1 MKQFSQQLH
10 KKATATVKL
19 QAAEQRELRERVVA
33 YMEYH
38 PLPAEMKVVAKT
50 TKDRVTGSAEA
61 YQMVKIPFHVFFKY
75 GTIAAALVLVL
86 VPFMAERA
94 VPGDALYTI
103 KVQFNEEVRSTLTFD
118 SFQKVEWETERLN
131 RRIAEA
137 RLLASEG
144 RLTEEVEAEVAQ
156 AVRTHTE
163 NAKREIETLRAE
175 DADEATIASIALDTT
190 LEVQSTSLKG
200 DEAEVSR
207 MATVTEVSRPVSLIA
222 TALDE
227 SRGESEVVNASTTPA
242 YGKLIA
248 RVEQN
253 TTRIYELRD
262 KLREVA
268 PVTELSEVSRRVA
281 DIERAITEAVALV
294 AEDEVGAR
302 KSLVEVLQRT
312 QRLIVF
318 MTEIEVSE
326 MVDIETFV
334 PMVLTEEEK
343 YSIVASSTK
352 AVEERMAALVKRSAA
367 VEDQAVLEKLAAGQK
382 MLEELSSE
390 MATSTSDFARF
401 TGLFEETVVLS
412 EDMNALLDQYFE
424 AVSVSSTTDATA
436 TSTEPI
442 VDTVSGSTTPEAV
455 DGLDDQSVATSST
468 AVIASTTESDAV
480 VDSRL

>member
-38 PLPAEMKVVAKT
+38 PLPAEMKAGTKSTKPQAVAST
-50 TKDRVTGSAEA
+50 EA
-61 YQMVKIPFHVFFKY
+61 YQMVKIPFHALFKY
-75 GTIAAALVLVL
+75 GTIATALVLVL

-94 VPGDALYTI
+94 VPGDVLYTI

-144 RLTEEVEAEVAQ
+144 RLTEAVEAEVAQ

-200 DEAEVSR
+200 DDVEVAR
-207 MATVTEVSRPVSLIA
+207 MMAVAEVSRPVSLIA

-227 SRGESEVVNASTTPA
+227 SRELSDDIVSTSTTPA
-242 YGKLIA
+242 YGKLMA

-262 KLREVA
+262 QLHAVAPAEKLREVD
-268 PVTELSEVSRRVA
+268 RRVT
-281 DIERAITEAVALV
+281 DIARGISGAVALA
-294 AEDEVGAR
+294 AEDEIGAR
-302 KSLVEVLQRT
+302 KSLVEMLQRT

-318 MTEIEVSE
+318 MTEIEVAE
-326 MVDIETFV
+326 TVDIETLV
-334 PMVLTEEEK
+334 PVVLTDEEK
-343 YSIVASSTK
+343 EVQIASSTQAVHEMIEVISERVTTIEDQALLDKVLSGRDSLMGLSQKMASSTTEFNAFLAAYREAEVMVVDIHRLLDQQELPIVLDEVATSSPELATTTELVATSTPVASSTEVIP
-352 AVEERMAALVKRSAA
+352 AVA
-367 VEDQAVLEKLAAGQK
+367 
-382 MLEELSSE
+382 
-390 MATSTSDFARF
+390 
-401 TGLFEETVVLS
+401 
-412 EDMNALLDQYFE
+412 
-424 AVSVSSTTDATA
+424 SSTDF
-436 TSTEPI
+436 E
-442 VDTVSGSTTPEAV
+442 
-455 DGLDDQSVATSST
+455 SS
-468 AVIASTTESDAV
+468 
-480 VDSRL
+480 VDSRP